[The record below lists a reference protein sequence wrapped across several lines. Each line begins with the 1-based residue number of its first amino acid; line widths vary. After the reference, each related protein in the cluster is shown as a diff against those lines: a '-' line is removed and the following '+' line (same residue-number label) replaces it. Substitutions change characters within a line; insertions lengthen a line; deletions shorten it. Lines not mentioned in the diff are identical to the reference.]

1 MAVNSCI
8 NQSVFIT
15 VFITVNVGNHS
26 SFLYTVSY
34 MDKTK
39 HKADRE
45 SGVSKNV

>member
-8 NQSVFIT
+8 NQS

-34 MDKTK
+34 MDITK
-39 HKADRE
+39 HRADSE